1 MFVIEFEI
9 VVVVMVMAVIVI
21 VSMAEVADR
30 TCLGAD
36 RERRDSK
43 RCLKHILFLICF
55 TLIFFGRGSFK

>member
-9 VVVVMVMAVIVI
+9 VVVVVVMVMV

-30 TCLGAD
+30 TSLGAN
-36 RERRDSK
+36 RECRDSK
-43 RCLKHILFLICF
+43 RCLEHILFLICF

>member
-9 VVVVMVMAVIVI
+9 VVVVVVMVMV

-30 TCLGAD
+30 TSLGAN

-43 RCLKHILFLICF
+43 RCLEHILFLICF

>member
-9 VVVVMVMAVIVI
+9 VVVVMVVFMVVIVF
-21 VSMAEVADR
+21 MAEVADR
-30 TCLGAD
+30 TSLGAN

-43 RCLKHILFLICF
+43 RCLEHILFLICF